1 MIRKELPD
9 GWLLV
14 THGEHA
20 RLAGLFAEAWGNAQ
34 FATPEPRA
42 DVLHAVRSHDDGWAS
57 RDAAPFLTKA
67 GIPEA
72 FTKDL
77 VGTYAAFEEI
87 DLPSYLRV
95 RGEAT
100 AAVAAQNIFAAIV
113 VSMHTVNLLTDQADL
128 ATIRPEYRSLHAE
141 FVAEQRA
148 FQLEMAA
155 RINASQGEL
164 DRAFRV
170 LQTCDNLS
178 LIACSAYPEPR
189 VLRHNHTDRMGQL
202 HSFKCTPAGDGVFEI
217 TPSPFRKKQM
227 SFPLKIRRLGKR
239 SFATLDDYRRALAAT
254 PYETVPITLLSP

>member
-34 FATPEPRA
+34 FASPEPRA
-42 DVLHAVRSHDDGWAS
+42 DILFAVAAHDDGWAA

-67 GIPEA
+67 AIPEA

-77 VGTYAAFEEI
+77 VGSYAAFEEI
-87 DLPSYLRV
+87 DLPAYLRV

-100 AAVAAQNIFAAIV
+100 AAVAERNPFAAIV
-113 VSMHTVNLLTDQADL
+113 VSMHTVNLLTEQADL
-128 ATIRPEYRSLHAE
+128 STIRPDHRPLHAD
-141 FVAEQRA
+141 FVAAQRA

-155 RINASQGEL
+155 RLNASQGAL
-164 DRAFRV
+164 DRAFRF

-178 LIACSAYPEPR
+178 LIACAGYEQPR
-189 VLRHNHTDRMGQL
+189 TLRHSHTDRAGQL
-202 HSFKCTPAGDGVFEI
+202 HSFSCTPESPGVFKI
-217 TPSPFRKKQM
+217 TPSPFREKELT
-227 SFPLKIRRLGKR
+227 FPFKARRLKQHT
-239 SFATLDDYRRALAAT
+239 FASIDDYRATLAAT
-254 PYETVPITLLSP
+254 PYETIAITLLVG